1 MRLGVQYPIHAG
13 GYLATYNA
21 SGVADTDWH
30 TLSSDDFYDAQT
42 GDQFAAGLK
51 FAFVEV
57 VSGNTST
64 ISYCKLRAADGAG
77 DGVSNSDGVIPVFS
91 SFRVDSQALIGGASV
106 TAISFKKAA
115 AGDSFVIYCGFNNP

>member
-13 GYLATYNA
+13 GYLATFNA

-42 GDQFAAGLK
+42 GDQFAANLK

-64 ISYCKLRAADGAG
+64 ISYLKLRAADGAG

-91 SFRVDSQALIGGASV
+91 AFRADVQALIGGASV
-106 TAISFKKAA
+106 TSIAFKKAA